1 MRGSN
6 RRSRRTCRILF
17 LTQDFPPDRGGIAR
31 LYGELSSRF
40 PAGRVCVSTVARRT
54 GEEME
59 PAATTQV
66 PIVRMP
72 FTFREARR
80 AENIIRW
87 ARWSAH
93 HVRSQQVTLLHVGN
107 FHPAGYIA
115 LWLNLR
121 LGIPYLLFVHGL
133 DLYNEKRKCRQSK
146 IKRLGARLLFGRAAA
161 VIANSGHTA
170 ATTRGLLDELEIKDP
185 PPTIVVHPGADPDRF
200 RPSIEGVGEVGPGQD
215 PDEGLLLLSVARL
228 VPRKGIDTALEA
240 VARLA
245 PSFPRLIYVIAGSG
259 PDRERLERMAAILGI
274 ASRVH
279 FLGDVQEDALPRLY
293 AAADVFVL
301 LAREGL
307 EQDSVEGFGIVYCE
321 AAAAGV
327 PVVAADSGGVSDA
340 VRDEETGILVPPNN
354 PEAAARAIRHLIENR
369 AVRQEMGRNGRRLV
383 EEYYNW
389 DRAAREVWDISR
401 RLIQT

>member
-1 MRGSN
+1 MSN
-6 RRSRRTCRILF
+6 LQVLF

-59 PAATTQV
+59 PAATPQV

-80 AENIIRW
+80 AANIIRW
-87 ARWSAH
+87 VRWSAR
-93 HVRSQQVTLLHVGN
+93 HVRSRQVTLLHVGDL
-107 FHPAGYIA
+107 HPAGYVA

-133 DLYNEKRKCRQSK
+133 DLYKEVRKCRRSK
-146 IKRLGARLLFGRAAA
+146 VKRLRARLLFGRASA
-161 VIANSGHTA
+161 VVANSAHTA
-170 ATTRGLLDELEIKDP
+170 GTARGLLEELEIKNP
-185 PPTIVVHPGADPDRF
+185 PFIIVVHPGTDPDRF
-200 RPSIEGVGEVGPGQD
+200 RPSIEGVGEVGSEQD
-215 PDEGLLLLSVARL
+215 GSVGPVLLSVARL

-259 PDRERLERMAAILGI
+259 PDRERLERMAASLGI
-274 ASRVH
+274 GSRVR
-279 FLGDVQEDALPRLY
+279 FLGDVQEEALPGLY

-301 LAREGL
+301 LARE
-307 EQDSVEGFGIVYCE
+307 EREEDSVEGFGIVYCE
-321 AAAAGV
+321 ASAAGV
-327 PVVAADSGGVSDA
+327 PIVAADSGGVSEA
-340 VRDEETGILVPPNN
+340 VRDEETGILVPPKD
-354 PEAAARAIRHLIENR
+354 PEAAARAIRYLIENR

>member
-1 MRGSN
+1 
-6 RRSRRTCRILF
+6 
-17 LTQDFPPDRGGIAR
+17 
-31 LYGELSSRF
+31 
-40 PAGRVCVSTVARRT
+40 
-54 GEEME
+54 ME
-59 PAATTQV
+59 PAATPQV

-80 AENIIRW
+80 AANIIRW
-87 ARWSAH
+87 VRWSAR
-93 HVRSQQVTLLHVGN
+93 HVRSRQVTLLHVGDL
-107 FHPAGYIA
+107 HPAGYVA

-133 DLYNEKRKCRQSK
+133 DLYKEVRKCRRSK
-146 IKRLGARLLFGRAAA
+146 VKRLRARLLFGRASA
-161 VIANSGHTA
+161 VVANSAHTA
-170 ATTRGLLDELEIKDP
+170 GTARGLLEELEIKNP
-185 PPTIVVHPGADPDRF
+185 PFIIVVHPGTDPDRF
-200 RPSIEGVGEVGPGQD
+200 RPSIEGVGEAGSEQDGSVGPV
-215 PDEGLLLLSVARL
+215 LLSVARL

-259 PDRERLERMAAILGI
+259 PDRERLERMAASLGI
-274 ASRVH
+274 GSRVR
-279 FLGDVQEDALPRLY
+279 FLGDVQEEALPGLY

-301 LAREGL
+301 LARE
-307 EQDSVEGFGIVYCE
+307 EREEDSVEGFGIVYCE
-321 AAAAGV
+321 ASAAGV
-327 PVVAADSGGVSDA
+327 PIVAADSGGVSEA
-340 VRDEETGILVPPNN
+340 VRDEETGILVPPKD
-354 PEAAARAIRHLIENR
+354 PEAAARAIRYLIENR

>member
-1 MRGSN
+1 MSN
-6 RRSRRTCRILF
+6 LQVLF

-59 PAATTQV
+59 PAATPKV

-80 AENIIRW
+80 AQNIIRW
-87 ARWSAH
+87 VRWSAR
-93 HVRSQQVTLLHVGN
+93 HVRSRQVTLVHVGN
-107 FHPAGYIA
+107 LHPAGYVA

-133 DLYNEKRKCRQSK
+133 DLYKEIRKCRRSK
-146 IKRLGARLLFGRAAA
+146 VKRLAARLLFGRAAA
-161 VIANSGHTA
+161 VVANSGHTA
-170 ATTRGLLDELEIKDP
+170 ATARGLLEELEIKNP
-185 PPTIVVHPGADPDRF
+185 PPLIVVHPGTDPDRF
-200 RPSIEGVGEVGPGQD
+200 RPSEKVPGEGP
-215 PDEGLLLLSVARL
+215 LLLSVARL

-245 PSFPRLIYVIAGSG
+245 PSFPRLIYVVAGSG
-259 PDRERLERMAAILGI
+259 PDRERLERMAANLGI
-274 ASRVH
+274 ASRVR

-301 LAREGL
+301 LAREEP

-321 AAAAGV
+321 ASAAGV
-327 PVVAADSGGVSDA
+327 PIVAADSGGVSES
-340 VRDEETGILVPPNN
+340 VRDEETGILVPPKD

-369 AVRQEMGRNGRRLV
+369 TVRQEMGRNGRRLV

>member
-1 MRGSN
+1 
-6 RRSRRTCRILF
+6 
-17 LTQDFPPDRGGIAR
+17 
-31 LYGELSSRF
+31 
-40 PAGRVCVSTVARRT
+40 VCVSTVASRI
-54 GEEME
+54 GEKID
-59 PAATTQV
+59 PAATAQV

-80 AENIIRW
+80 AENIFRW

-93 HVRSQQVTLLHVGN
+93 HVRSQHVTLLHVGN
-107 FHPAGYIA
+107 LHPAGYIA

-133 DLYNEKRKCRQSK
+133 DLYKERRKCRQSK
-146 IKRLGARLLFGRAAA
+146 IKRLGSRLLFARAAA
-161 VIANSGHTA
+161 VVANSGHTA
-170 ATTRGLLDELEIKDP
+170 ATMRGLLEELEIKNP

-200 RPSIEGVGEVGPGQD
+200 RPSMKRVGEGGPGQD
-215 PDEGLLLLSVARL
+215 PDEGPLLLSVARL

-245 PSFPRLIYVIAGSG
+245 PSFPGLIYVIAGSG
-259 PDRERLERMAAILGI
+259 PDGERLERMAAILGI
-274 ASRVH
+274 ASRVR
-279 FLGDVQEDALPRLY
+279 FLGDVQEGALPGLY

-301 LAREGL
+301 LARECP
-307 EQDSVEGFGIVYCE
+307 EHDSVEGFGIVYCE

-327 PVVAADSGGVSDA
+327 PSVAADSGGVSDA
-340 VRDEETGILVPPNN
+340 VRDEETGILVPPND

-369 AVRQEMGRNGRRLV
+369 AVRRGMGRNGRRLV

-401 RLIQT
+401 GLI